1 MSSPRRTKGKGKRKE
16 RSYDL
21 ERDEQDDGDVT
32 PEQDQDGDVTPE
44 NGGNDILRDY
54 LRKRRATGGPSTQ
67 QNQEGTPNSIVTNNR
82 LTQSEFELIQAFKKN
97 LLYYFY
103 FKIFLLPLH
112 QVIILFIFLIFY

>member
-32 PEQDQDGDVTPE
+32 PEQDDGDVTPE

-54 LRKRRATGGPSTQ
+54 LRKRRATGPSTQ
-67 QNQEGTPNSIVTNNR
+67 QNLEGTP
-82 LTQSEFELIQAFKKN
+82 K
-97 LLYYFY
+97 
-103 FKIFLLPLH
+103 LH
-112 QVIILFIFLIFY
+112 CYKQ